1 MIRFACPSCQKSLAA
16 PEERAG
22 AKTVC
27 PQCRQELSVPS
38 AALPIDSTP
47 PVAARGRGVSP
58 KLMLLAGGLGVVAL
72 ASAALG
78 VAFVLSLTTGP
89 EVAGKSPNPSG
100 AVPSAPASQA
110 AATQPRSS
118 VPSTKPVP
126 DSRRPA
132 TTPTQ
137 TAQTL
142 PPGGSQQAPVQ
153 TSPTDKPRLVLDPEG
168 HTGPVKRVF
177 LTPDNKRAITVS
189 LDKTVRIWD
198 VATGES
204 LHVVRLPIAPDDSGM
219 LEAASLSTDG
229 KLLVVAGLGADKA
242 GQPRPIYFLATDV
255 PQIVRVLP
263 GPATHVRE
271 VKLSPDGK
279 LLAVGSDD
287 NLVRVYE
294 VNTGRLAY
302 ELSGHSK
309 AVVALAFAPDGQ
321 RLLSASLD
329 QSGRLWSLA
338 TRKQENLFHFNI
350 AVTTRPGESPI
361 EALVR
366 AGQISS
372 GHIQIACL
380 AWSPDGR
387 TLAMGGTNGF
397 VQTYDPAVSAAGRPA
412 PPVKTFSI
420 SFQGA
425 DESGISSIT
434 FTPDGRALLVTGAVS
449 RQGKGSAGIFDLE
462 SGKFRQAFPGH
473 GQDTVLAGNLSVDG
487 QLAISTGS
495 TQGETCI
502 WRTSNG
508 QLVQE
513 LRGRGKPVKSLS
525 WSKDG
530 KSIVS
535 VRELVV
541 ARTSDVSVGVVPL
554 KESIHLETLE
564 YGDASKSDMHEP
576 RVRDFNGTYKLNLQP
591 HGLARGIPFS
601 PTSSQLVKDVLYFR
615 PEHTDDALYQATFV
629 SDKHVAIAA
638 KSGIYLVDVT
648 DDDGRGSRPSKLVG
662 DALVASKLM
671 KLVRKFRGHTGAVTF
686 VTPSPDGRHFISGS
700 LDQTVRLWDP
710 EQEEPLLS
718 ILATG
723 SDWIAWT
730 PQGYYAASPGGERLM
745 GWQVNNG
752 PQAIA
757 TYHPAAQFRQSLY
770 RPDVIK
776 RILAAGSVA
785 KAVALA
791 DQERQKPGALVN
803 VDQVRP
809 PVAAITYPP
818 GPSGHRISGTSLEV
832 KAVARSVGSHPVA
845 ALRLL
850 VDGRPY
856 GGADGRRVISA
867 PRLGEVAATWK
878 VELAPGKHV
887 LTVQAESAVSKGLSP
902 FVEVTNTSGAAEQP
916 NLYVLAVGINDYPGE
931 LRLKYAAPDADAIT
945 KALSDK
951 GARVFRNVEVKVIKD
966 RDATRQGIERGLG
979 WLKEKMTP
987 RDVGML
993 FFSGHG
999 DRSGNN
1005 FYLIPVDINPA
1016 DVPGSCVSGEF
1027 LKQTLGSIPG
1037 RVIAV
1042 LDACHSGA
1050 AIDAQRRPADADDL
1064 IRELASDD
1072 YGIVVMSSS
1081 LSKEF
1086 SLESSSVKQGFYT
1099 LALVEGLSGRADRNR
1114 DGLVHLGELDRYTN
1128 TRVTEL
1134 SGGKQHPIMNR
1145 PPSIHS
1151 FPLAGN

>member
-22 AKTVC
+22 AKTIC
-27 PQCRQELSVPS
+27 PQCRQELAVPS
-38 AALPIDSTP
+38 AALPIDSAP

-58 KLMLLAGGLGVVAL
+58 KLMLLAGGLGLVAL

-78 VAFVLSLTTGP
+78 VAIVMSLATGP
-89 EVAGKSPNPSG
+89 EVAGKSPTTSG
-100 AVPSAPASQA
+100 AGQSAPASQA
-110 AATQPRSS
+110 AGTQPRSS

-126 DSRRPA
+126 DSRRPT

-137 TAQTL
+137 ATQTL

-229 KLLVVAGLGADKA
+229 KLLVVAGLGAEKA
-242 GQPRPIYFLATDV
+242 GQPRPIYFLAPDV

-329 QSGRLWSLA
+329 QSGRLWSLT
-338 TRKQENLFHFNI
+338 TRKQENLFHFNV
-350 AVTTRPGESPI
+350 AVTARPGESPI

-366 AGQISS
+366 TGQISS
-372 GHIQIACL
+372 RPIQISSL
-380 AWSPDGR
+380 TWSPDSR
-387 TLAMGGTNGF
+387 TIAMGGTNGF
-397 VQTYDPAVSAAGRPA
+397 VQTYDPAGKGDGRPA
-412 PPVKTFSI
+412 PPLKTFSI

-425 DESGISSIT
+425 DESGISSIA

-449 RQGKGSAGIFDLE
+449 RQGAGSAGILDLE

-473 GQDTVLAGNLSVDG
+473 GQHTVLAGNLSVDG
-487 QLAISTGS
+487 QLAISSGAGDS
-495 TQGETCI
+495 ETCI

-513 LRGRGKPVKSLS
+513 FRGRGKPVNSLS

-530 KSIVS
+530 KTIAWGD
-535 VRELVV
+535 V
-541 ARTSDVSVGVVPL
+541 AHMSAAVAPL
-554 KESIHLETLE
+554 KESLHLETLE
-564 YGDASKSDMHEP
+564 YGDASNRDMYASPVKPQP
-576 RVRDFNGTYKLNLQP
+576 RVRDFNGTYKLHLQP
-591 HGLARGIPFS
+591 SQLVRGIPIS
-601 PTSSQLVKDVLYFR
+601 PVGSALKDHLYFR
-615 PEHTDDALYQATFV
+615 PEHVDDLFHQATFV

-638 KSGIYLVDVT
+638 NSGIYLVDVT

-662 DALVASKLM
+662 DALVATKLM

-809 PVAAITYPP
+809 PLAAITYPP

-867 PRLGEVAATWK
+867 PRLGEVTATWK

-979 WLKEKMTP
+979 WLKEKMTA

-1134 SGGKQHPIMNR
+1134 SAGKQHPIMNR